1 MDLELQRAA
10 EALREASRLLIF
22 TGAGISTE
30 SGIPDFRGPNGVWTK
45 VDPSE
50 FTIDRYIS
58 RPETRRKAWSM
69 RRDSGVMKAEPNEA
83 HLALAE
89 LWTSGR
95 MIGCVTQNIDG
106 LHQRA
111 GLPDEAVVELH
122 GTVHKASCLNCGRE
136 WPTTEILERVDA
148 GDDDPHCDCGG
159 IIKVATI
166 SFGQA
171 MPAAEMDR
179 AYQMALSCDAA
190 VAVGSTLSVY
200 PAAYITMEAQVRG
213 VPYVIV
219 NLGRTD
225 QDHLA
230 DFRIEGKAGEVL
242 PLLIR
247 SIMMA

>member
-1 MDLELQRAA
+1 MDPKLKRAA
-10 EALREASRLLIF
+10 QALRSATRLLIF

-50 FTIDRYIS
+50 FTFDRYVS
-58 RPETRRKAWSM
+58 RPETRRKSWAM
-69 RRDSGVMKAEPNEA
+69 RGESGLMEAEPNKA

-89 LWTSGR
+89 LWASGR

-106 LHQRA
+106 LHQRS

-122 GTVHKASCLNCGRE
+122 GTVHKAHCLECGRE
-136 WPTTEILERVDA
+136 WPTAEVLERVDA
-148 GDDDPHCDCGG
+148 GDDDPHCGCGG

-171 MPAAEMDR
+171 MPAREMER
-179 AYQMALSCDAA
+179 AYEMAMSCDAV

-200 PAAYITMEAQVRG
+200 PAAYITMEAQNRG

-219 NLGRTD
+219 NLGETD

-230 DFRIEGKAGEVL
+230 DFRIEGRAGTVL

-247 SIMMA
+247 SIVAS